1 MDRQDLP
8 NDRVRVRKSRIQR
21 QRTSQVLAG
30 ELRNMI
36 LFGELDG
43 QGHLPPE
50 SEFAEQLG
58 VSRHH
63 LREALRLLE
72 QDGLVKVRPGR
83 NGGIFLTVPTVE
95 VLMRT
100 FAGILARSQTSLADL
115 MAARVVLE
123 PPAAALAAVNATEAE
138 IAELDALLLS
148 QERELG
154 DTQTLNSRFHV
165 ALTAAAHNRT
175 LVLVMQAM
183 EGLIQ
188 SLDLHAGAARFHNTG
203 TDSQLQSGSAR
214 AHRRIL
220 EAVRARDADK
230 AADLVRR
237 HLLGYEDALRVRGV
251 DIERQTVAYLL
262 QAAEGNVPPA
272 LLGSS

>member
-1 MDRQDLP
+1 MVHKDIL
-8 NDRVRVRKSRIQR
+8 NDRGRKARLQR
-21 QRTSQVLAG
+21 QRMSQVLAR

-36 LFGELDG
+36 LFGQLDG
-43 QGHLPPE
+43 QGRLPPE
-50 SEFAEQLG
+50 PEFAEQLG

-83 NGGIFLTVPTVE
+83 NGGISLTIPTVE

-115 MAARVVLE
+115 MTARVVLE
-123 PPAAALAAVNATEAE
+123 PPAAALAAVNATDAE
-138 IAELDALLLS
+138 IAELEALVLS
-148 QERELG
+148 QEKVLG
-154 DTQTLNSRFHV
+154 DTRALNSRFHV

-175 LVLVMQAM
+175 LALVMQAM

-188 SLDLHAGAARFHNTG
+188 SLDLHAGAARFHNMER
-203 TDSQLQSGSAR
+203 DLQLQSGSVR
-214 AHRRIL
+214 AHRRIV

-237 HLLGYEDALRVRGV
+237 HLLGYEDALRVRDV

-262 QAAEGNVPPA
+262 QAAEGNVPPVM
-272 LLGSS
+272 LGPS